1 MSTIR
6 SVTVCGLRPIMFDR
20 YAGSNNEQLA
30 PMDKVYLSQQDK
42 KTLVYPAVNVL
53 SFLSSQNTESAPQ
66 RLLGKKWKT
75 VAKAALSFVDVDPL
89 EIPFVRNGEV
99 LTLENSG
106 VYIAFHVARIKKGM
120 LTIPNPKE
128 RPVLP
133 LPWELSFKITLMDNP
148 DLTESILKRLF
159 VEGGI
164 AIGWGTFRG
173 VYGKFEVV
181 RWE

>member
-1 MSTIR
+1 MSTTR
-6 SVTVCGLRPIMFDR
+6 NVTVRGLRPIMFDR
-20 YAGSNNEQLA
+20 YTGSNNEQLA
-30 PMDKVYLSQQDK
+30 PMDKVYLSSQDK

-75 VAKAALSFVDVDPL
+75 VAKAALSFVDIDPI
-89 EIPFVRNGEV
+89 EIPFKRDGEV
-99 LTLENSG
+99 LTRENSG
-106 VYIAFHVARIKKGM
+106 LHISFHVARMKKGM

-133 LPWELSFKITLMDNP
+133 LPWELSFKVTLMDNP
-148 DLTESILKRLF
+148 DLTESILKKLF
-159 VEGGI
+159 FEGGI

-173 VYGKFEVV
+173 VYGKFEVTQ
-181 RWE
+181 WE